1 MMKPGKEDEGAW
13 STNPQNAFLGP
24 QLWDR
29 KLSFSKLDQDL
40 KRQNYR
46 YSPLHFTFL
55 CKKIKVKLSIE
66 FTKKISY

>member
-46 YSPLHFTFL
+46 YSPLHF
-55 CKKIKVKLSIE
+55 I
-66 FTKKISY
+66 